1 MMKKTKRIL
10 ALAGVVLLAALYL
23 ATLIFA
29 LIDSPWAYDM
39 FKLCVGFTI
48 VLPVLL
54 YAYTLMYRVL
64 KNDGESENDKH
75 SDL

>member
-1 MMKKTKRIL
+1 MKKTKRIL
-10 ALAGVVLLAALYL
+10 AMAGAILLAALYL
-23 ATLIFA
+23 ATLVFA

-54 YAYTLMYRVL
+54 YAYSLMYRVL
-64 KNDGESENDKH
+64 KQNNEKEEN
-75 SDL
+75 SDD